1 MHREVGDLSGTT
13 DAPHSRGRTALAQG
27 KPRDG
32 GVELHRGH
40 GQRRPDRQSKRSSW
54 DNLAAPV
61 SAEGKRLRALRLA
74 GASGAIK
81 EAAGGHAPPPLIDLL
96 LPRESARE
104 VLGEAAVEGRAM
116 ILEQALAYARQET

>member
-1 MHREVGDLSGTT
+1 MPPIPAVG
-13 DAPHSRGRTALAQG
+13 PHWPKGSPATAASNFIEAM
-27 KPRDG
+27 DNDD
-32 GVELHRGH
+32 
-40 GQRRPDRQSKRSSW
+40 RPAIEAIVM